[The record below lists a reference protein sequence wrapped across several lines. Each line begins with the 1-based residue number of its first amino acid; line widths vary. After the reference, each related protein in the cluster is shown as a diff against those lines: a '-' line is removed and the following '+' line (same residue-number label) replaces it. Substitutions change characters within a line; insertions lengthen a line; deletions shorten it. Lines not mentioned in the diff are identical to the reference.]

1 MQRTPTCKNCCK
13 SYGFK
18 GSYYTFYIRLFCDT
32 LQTVSHVDNEL
43 CELSKRAS
51 AVIDLKKHPDI
62 QSVNGPQAEITWIPI

>member
-18 GSYYTFYIRLFCDT
+18 GNYYTFYIRLFCDN

-43 CELSKRAS
+43 YEEFPS
-51 AVIDLKKHPDI
+51 VHQKHPNI
-62 QSVNGPQAEITWIPI
+62 QSVNGSQAEITWIPI